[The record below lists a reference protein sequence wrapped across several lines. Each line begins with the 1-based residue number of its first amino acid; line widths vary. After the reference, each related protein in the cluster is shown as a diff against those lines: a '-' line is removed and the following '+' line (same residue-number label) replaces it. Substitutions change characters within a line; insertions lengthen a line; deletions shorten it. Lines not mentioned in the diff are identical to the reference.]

1 MFRPEGSIDFFAR
14 NEYKRRERER
24 KSMKRIPRGAVSTV
38 PFYVITRNQC
48 PLFPF
53 IPFPRFRWKTR
64 KRKNVFEGRQWRER
78 ELSGGANYRAL
89 STLIDR
95 YPSGGEVWINGRERM
110 VGASAGK
117 GLGDRSGNAFDG
129 GRMKEQSGIVNGS
142 RSSTLATAFVA
153 TRDRWAQPICDPTF
167 FHILLSFSRAPSNRV
182 FRNRRTR
189 II

>member
-1 MFRPEGSIDFFAR
+1 MEKLWQSRENEGGRCFDRKGASIFSLET
-14 NEYKRRERER
+14 NIKGERERER
-24 KSMKRIPRGAVSTV
+24 KSMKQIPRGAVSTV

-95 YPSGGEVWINGRERM
+95 YPSGGEVWINGRERI

-117 GLGDRSGNAFDG
+117 GLGGRQKRKRIRRWSNERTEWDR
-129 GRMKEQSGIVNGS
+129 
-142 RSSTLATAFVA
+142 
-153 TRDRWAQPICDPTF
+153 
-167 FHILLSFSRAPSNRV
+167 
-182 FRNRRTR
+182 
-189 II
+189 